1 MSQSGCR
8 LQKVGALAFSDVLQN
23 QYLKPEVAT
32 VSFQQTY
39 LTHCCFETLCSVIK
53 IVNSY
58 HKLGIADSKKKIDP
72 AIMTFIHLQA
82 LMLMLAIMAHSM
94 NDVCKH

>member
-58 HKLGIADSKKKIDP
+58 HELGIADSRKNRPSNTD
-72 AIMTFIHLQA
+72 IHSFA
-82 LMLMLAIMAHSM
+82 SSDAHVSHHGSF
-94 NDVCKH
+94 NE

>member
-8 LQKVGALAFSDVLQN
+8 LQKVGVLAVSDVLQN

-39 LTHCCFETLCSVIK
+39 LIHCCFETLCSVIK

-58 HKLGIADSKKKIDP
+58 HKLGIADSKKINRPSNNDIHSFASID
-72 AIMTFIHLQA
+72 
-82 LMLMLAIMAHSM
+82 AHVSHHGSF
-94 NDVCKH
+94 NE

>member
-39 LTHCCFETLCSVIK
+39 LIHCCFETLCSVIK

-58 HKLGIADSKKKIDP
+58 HKLGIADSKKINRPSNNDIHSFASID
-72 AIMTFIHLQA
+72 
-82 LMLMLAIMAHSM
+82 AHIS
-94 NDVCKH
+94 HQGSFSG